1 MNQAPGPKA
10 HSLLAHVLTSFD
22 RHFPG
27 TILAIGQQ
35 HESAQGSAISV
46 RASYLRV
53 SPKVKAQADAAE
65 AAALPDM
72 PMRFT
77 CLRSSR
83 LAIRAAEF

>member
-1 MNQAPGPKA
+1 MFRHLSIAIFPVPSSLSDSSTNPRKA
-10 HSLLAHVLTSFD
+10 LPYLC
-22 RHFPG
+22 G
-27 TILAIGQQ
+27 
-35 HESAQGSAISV
+35 
-46 RASYLRV
+46 ASYLRV